1 MGIDGPGGC
10 GGWSEGRCERGHRWP
25 GGAQWMEQGGVGIDS
40 PGGAVDGESVG
51 IDGLGGAVDGARG
64 GASVGI
70 DGPGGC
76 SGWSEGWGARIIL
89 TKE

>member
-1 MGIDGPGGC
+1 
-10 GGWSEGRCERGHRWP
+10 
-25 GGAQWMEQGGVGIDS
+25 MEQGGVGIDS
-40 PGGAVDGESVG
+40 PGGAVDRESVG

-76 SGWSEGWGARIIL
+76 SGWSEG
-89 TKE
+89 